1 MNKKQLLI
9 IFLVV
14 FIDLLGFGMVIP
26 ILPYYAK
33 TFGASGVEVG
43 WLMMSYSA
51 MQFLFSPFWGRLSD
65 KIGRRPVLLI
75 CLAGIG
81 SSMVV
86 LAMASSFMWLL
97 VARVLAG
104 FFGANISAAS
114 AYIADITTPENR
126 AKGMGLIGA
135 AFGAGFLFGPALG
148 GILSQ
153 WGYDK
158 APLFAAGLS
167 VINLI
172 FAFKSLVEPALSER
186 ERASHRNRF
195 NREMWLQIIS
205 TPQTGL
211 AILLFFI
218 VTLGIA
224 QMETTFALFLL
235 SRFGLDAFH
244 AGLILALMG
253 LIMVGIQGGGIGKL
267 AKKFGERKLILY
279 GAVLMMLALGGAGLS
294 RTIPLFVLFSA
305 VQAAGYGITSP
316 SLMSLVSR
324 YAPVGQQGATMGV
337 YQSAGSLGRILGPLC
352 AGFLFDVFSPSTPF
366 FVASGLFVIVFL
378 FGSLKGSAWSSDATC

>member
-148 GILSQ
+148 G
-153 WGYDK
+153 
-158 APLFAAGLS
+158 
-167 VINLI
+167 V
-172 FAFKSLVEPALSER
+172 
-186 ERASHRNRF
+186 
-195 NREMWLQIIS
+195 
-205 TPQTGL
+205 
-211 AILLFFI
+211 
-218 VTLGIA
+218 
-224 QMETTFALFLL
+224 
-235 SRFGLDAFH
+235 
-244 AGLILALMG
+244 
-253 LIMVGIQGGGIGKL
+253 
-267 AKKFGERKLILY
+267 
-279 GAVLMMLALGGAGLS
+279 
-294 RTIPLFVLFSA
+294 
-305 VQAAGYGITSP
+305 
-316 SLMSLVSR
+316 
-324 YAPVGQQGATMGV
+324 
-337 YQSAGSLGRILGPLC
+337 
-352 AGFLFDVFSPSTPF
+352 
-366 FVASGLFVIVFL
+366 
-378 FGSLKGSAWSSDATC
+378 